1 MIRFF
6 ILLLIV
12 KSTLLG
18 CTLCSVYSPKT
29 HVSSKIEA
37 NKTHIKS
44 AKINWT
50 FAKEFTKEL
59 LTVYDT
65 NLNETFD
72 KKELEV
78 IEDALLAYI
87 VPKDYLTFISYG
99 EQISE
104 LSDKII
110 VKESKFSF
118 EDGILKL
125 DYTLDLN
132 YKIRD
137 GYRLYLEIY
146 DSAGYFLMVFNQKR
160 QLLKIPYQINKDVA
174 YNAVTYV
181 IKAPSLNKTGE
192 KVDYLTPSMKEKKQS
207 ENKNLIEKSLEEEK
221 KVKEQEPTLLE
232 EFVKK
237 IKQNLIKIEE
247 GNDKFALI
255 FLLFASF
262 VYGIVHAMGPGH
274 GKALAFSY
282 FSAQKSSYVQAFFIS
297 LATAFIHIVGALI
310 LVVVSIFILQSVLNS
325 FLDDSI
331 TYITQVSAILIML
344 LSIFILY
351 RKLKKKSC
359 ACSACNSNT
368 TQPLFSTTATKD
380 FNFVK
385 NRKNS
390 KIHFDNRSRRKQDL
404 IFVLTAGIIPCPGTV
419 VLFVYAFILKTYFS
433 VILASI
439 AISLGMGLVIF
450 ASSFLGVSVN
460 KVSSKSTKLVNIVE
474 ILAPIFMF
482 ILGLLLLLNADLL

>member
-1 MIRFF
+1 MIKFF
-6 ILLLIV
+6 ILLLLV
-12 KSTLLG
+12 KSTLFG
-18 CTLCSVYSPKT
+18 CSLCSIYSPKT

-65 NLNETFD
+65 NLNGTFD

-87 VPKDYLTFISYG
+87 VPKNYLTFISYG
-99 EQISE
+99 KQISE
-104 LSDKII
+104 LSNKII
-110 VKESKFSF
+110 IKHSKFSF
-118 EDGILKL
+118 ENGVLKL

-132 YKIRD
+132 YKIKD
-137 GYRLYLEIY
+137 GHRLYLEIY
-146 DSAGYFLMVFNQKR
+146 DSAGYFLIVFNEKS
-160 QLLKIPYQINKDVA
+160 QLFSIPYQINKEVA
-174 YNAVTYV
+174 YNGVTYV

-192 KVDYLTPSMKEKKQS
+192 KVDYLTPSMKEEKQS
-207 ENKNLIEKSLEEEK
+207 EDKNLIEKSLEEQKKEK
-221 KVKEQEPTLLE
+221 EPTLLE
-232 EFVKK
+232 DFVKK

-262 VYGIVHAMGPGH
+262 IYGVVHAMGPGH

-282 FSAQKSSYVQAFFIS
+282 FSAQKSSYIQAFFIS

-331 TYITQVSAILIML
+331 TYITQVSAVLIML

-359 ACSACNSNT
+359 ACSACNSNI
-368 TQPLFSTTATKD
+368 TQPLFSTKAKED

-385 NRKNS
+385 NSKNS
-390 KIHFDNRSRRKQDL
+390 KIHFDKRSRKKQDL
-404 IFVLTAGIIPCPGTV
+404 IFVLIAGIIPCPGTV

-450 ASSFLGVSVN
+450 ASSFLGVSLN
-460 KVSSKSTKLVNIVE
+460 KVSSKSTRLVNIVE

>member
-6 ILLLIV
+6 ILLLV
-12 KSTLLG
+12 LKNTLLG

-50 FAKEFTKEL
+50 FAEEFTKEL

-65 NLNETFD
+65 NLNATFD
-72 KKELEV
+72 KKELEI

-87 VPKDYLTFISYG
+87 VPKNYLTFISYG
-99 EQISE
+99 KEISE

-110 VKESKFSF
+110 IKESEFSF

-125 DYTLDLN
+125 DYTLDLD

-146 DSAGYFLMVFNQKR
+146 DSAGYFLMVFNQKK
-160 QLLKIPYQINKDVA
+160 QLLKIPYLINKEVN

-181 IKAPSLNKTGE
+181 IKAPILNKTGE
-192 KVDYLTPSMKEKKQS
+192 RVDYSTPSMKKEKQS
-207 ENKNLIEKSLEEEK
+207 EDKNLIEKSLEEQK
-221 KVKEQEPTLLE
+221 KDKELTLLE

-262 VYGIVHAMGPGH
+262 IYGVVHAMGPGH

-282 FSAQKSSYVQAFFIS
+282 FSAQKSSYIQVFFIS

-359 ACSACNSNT
+359 ACSACNSNI
-368 TQPLFSTTATKD
+368 TQPLFSTKAAET

-385 NRKNS
+385 NIKNS
-390 KIHFDNRSRRKQDL
+390 KIHFDKRSRKKQDL

-433 VILASI
+433 VILAMSQ
-439 AISLGMGLVIF
+439 
-450 ASSFLGVSVN
+450 VS
-460 KVSSKSTKLVNIVE
+460 KRFFDLKYPHAEKIVSHKI
-474 ILAPIFMF
+474 
-482 ILGLLLLLNADLL
+482 ILGI